1 MPAAFVFAQ
10 TYDLPLAATPVAP
23 SGLHQAPGYT
33 VATPEGVVAG
43 EVAGVVS
50 ELGAFVVVLG
60 DVTAGVR
67 VVGEVVGEV
76 VGVAIGVVG
85 GTVTM
90 TPISGASLDA
100 AMVRPEHDEVSRF
113 LILPHSLLSID
124 NSQRAFTAT
133 QLPM

>member
-1 MPAAFVFAQ
+1 MPDAFVFAQ

-33 VATPEGVVAG
+33 VATPDGV
-43 EVAGVVS
+43 VAGVVS
-50 ELGAFVVVLG
+50 ELGAFAV
-60 DVTAGVR
+60 
-67 VVGEVVGEV
+67 VVGELAGDVA
-76 VGVAIGVVG
+76 VGVFAAGAVVAGVVG
-85 GTVTM
+85 DTGTM

-100 AMVRPEHDEVSRF
+100 AMVRPEHDDVSRF

-124 NSQRAFTAT
+124 NSQRAFTAI

>member
-1 MPAAFVFAQ
+1 MPVAFVFAQ

-33 VATPEGVVAG
+33 VATPDGVVAG
-43 EVAGVVS
+43 EVAGDVS

-60 DVTAGVR
+60 DVAAGVR
-67 VVGEVVGEV
+67 VVGEVVGV
-76 VGVAIGVVG
+76 VIGVVG
-85 GTVTM
+85 GTGTM

-133 QLPM
+133 QSPM

>member
-1 MPAAFVFAQ
+1 MPDAFVFAQ

-33 VATPEGVVAG
+33 VATPDGVVAG
-43 EVAGVVS
+43 EVAGDVS
-50 ELGAFVVVLG
+50 ELGAFAVVVG
-60 DVTAGVR
+60 EVAAGVR
-67 VVGEVVGEV
+67 VVGEV

-85 GTVTM
+85 GTGTI

>member
-1 MPAAFVFAQ
+1 MPDALVFAQ

-60 DVTAGVR
+60 DVAAGVL

-76 VGVAIGVVG
+76 VGVVIGAVG
-85 GTVTM
+85 GTGTI
-90 TPISGASLDA
+90 TPISGASEDA

>member
-1 MPAAFVFAQ
+1 MPDAFVFAQ

-33 VATPEGVVAG
+33 VATPDGVVAG
-43 EVAGVVS
+43 EVAGDVS

-60 DVTAGVR
+60 DVTA
-67 VVGEVVGEV
+67 EVLV
-76 VGVAIGVVG
+76 VGVVIGVVG
-85 GTVTM
+85 GMGTI

-133 QLPM
+133 QSPM

>member
-1 MPAAFVFAQ
+1 MPDAFVFAQ

-33 VATPEGVVAG
+33 VATPDGVVAG
-43 EVAGVVS
+43 EVTGVVS

-60 DVTAGVR
+60 DVAAGVL
-67 VVGEVVGEV
+67 VVGEV
-76 VGVAIGVVG
+76 VGVVIGVVG
-85 GTVTM
+85 GTVTI

>member
-1 MPAAFVFAQ
+1 MPDAFVFAQ

-33 VATPEGVVAG
+33 VATPEGVVVG
-43 EVAGVVS
+43 EVTGVVS
-50 ELGAFVVVLG
+50 ELGAFVVVVG
-60 DVTAGVR
+60 DVAGDVA
-67 VVGEVVGEV
+67 
-76 VGVAIGVVG
+76 VGVFIAGAVVAGVVG
-85 GTVTM
+85 GTGTM

-100 AMVRPEHDEVSRF
+100 AMVSPEHDEVSRF

-124 NSQRAFTAT
+124 NSQRAFTAI

>member
-1 MPAAFVFAQ
+1 MPVAFVFAQ

-33 VATPEGVVAG
+33 VATPDGVVAG
-43 EVAGVVS
+43 EVAGDVS

-60 DVTAGVR
+60 DVAAGVR
-67 VVGEVVGEV
+67 IVGEV
-76 VGVAIGVVG
+76 VGVVIGVVG
-85 GTVTM
+85 GTGTI

-100 AMVRPEHDEVSRF
+100 AMVRPEHDDVSRF

-124 NSQRAFTAT
+124 NSQRAFTAI

>member
-1 MPAAFVFAQ
+1 MPDAFVFAQ
-10 TYDLPLAATPVAP
+10 TYDLPLAATPAAP

-43 EVAGVVS
+43 EVTGVVS
-50 ELGAFVVVLG
+50 ELGAFAVVVG
-60 DVTAGVR
+60 DVAAGVR
-67 VVGEVVGEV
+67 VVGVV
-76 VGVAIGVVG
+76 VGVVNGVVG
-85 GTVTM
+85 GTGAM

-124 NSQRAFTAT
+124 NSQRAFTAI

>member
-1 MPAAFVFAQ
+1 MPVAFVFAQ

-33 VATPEGVVAG
+33 VATPEGLVAG
-43 EVAGVVS
+43 EVTGVVS
-50 ELGAFVVVLG
+50 ELGAFAVVVG
-60 DVTAGVR
+60 DVAGDVA
-67 VVGEVVGEV
+67 
-76 VGVAIGVVG
+76 VGVFIAGAVVAGVVG
-85 GTVTM
+85 GTGTM

-100 AMVRPEHDEVSRF
+100 AMVRPEHDELSRF

>member
-1 MPAAFVFAQ
+1 MPDAFVFAQ

-43 EVAGVVS
+43 VVDGKVTGVVS
-50 ELGAFVVVLG
+50 ELGAFAVVLG
-60 DVTAGVR
+60 DVAEGVR
-67 VVGEVVGEV
+67 VVGEVVGV
-76 VGVAIGVVG
+76 VIGVVG
-85 GTVTM
+85 GMGTM
-90 TPISGASLDA
+90 TPISGASEDA
-100 AMVRPEHDEVSRF
+100 AMVRPEHDDVSRF

>member
-1 MPAAFVFAQ
+1 M
-10 TYDLPLAATPVAP
+10 
-23 SGLHQAPGYT
+23 
-33 VATPEGVVAG
+33 VAG
-43 EVAGVVS
+43 EVTGVVS

-60 DVTAGVR
+60 DVTAGVL
-67 VVGEVVGEV
+67 VVGEV
-76 VGVAIGVVG
+76 VGVVIGVVG
-85 GTVTM
+85 GTVTI

>member
-1 MPAAFVFAQ
+1 MPDAFVFAQ

-33 VATPEGVVAG
+33 VATPDGVVAG

-50 ELGAFVVVLG
+50 ELGVFVVVLG
-60 DVTAGVR
+60 DVAAGVR
-67 VVGEVVGEV
+67 VVGEVVGV
-76 VGVAIGVVG
+76 VVGVVG
-85 GTVTM
+85 GTVTI

-133 QLPM
+133 QSPM

>member
-1 MPAAFVFAQ
+1 MPDAFVFAQ

-43 EVAGVVS
+43 EVTGVVS
-50 ELGAFVVVLG
+50 ELGAFVVVVG
-60 DVTAGVR
+60 DVAGDVAEGVFTAGA
-67 VVGEVVGEV
+67 VV
-76 VGVAIGVVG
+76 AGVVG
-85 GTVTM
+85 DTGTM

-100 AMVRPEHDEVSRF
+100 AMVRPEHDDVSRF

-124 NSQRAFTAT
+124 NSQRAFTAI

>member
-1 MPAAFVFAQ
+1 MP
-10 TYDLPLAATPVAP
+10 LAP

-43 EVAGVVS
+43 EVTGVVS
-50 ELGAFVVVLG
+50 ELGAFAVVLG
-60 DVTAGVR
+60 DVAEGVR
-67 VVGEVVGEV
+67 VVGEVVGV
-76 VGVAIGVVG
+76 VIGVVG
-85 GTVTM
+85 GMGTM
-90 TPISGASLDA
+90 TPISGASEDA
-100 AMVRPEHDEVSRF
+100 AMVRPEHDDVSRF

>member
-1 MPAAFVFAQ
+1 MPDAFVFAQ

-33 VATPEGVVAG
+33 VATPDGVVAG
-43 EVAGVVS
+43 VVDGKVTGVVS

-67 VVGEVVGEV
+67 VVGEV
-76 VGVAIGVVG
+76 IGVVG

-133 QLPM
+133 QSPM

>member
-1 MPAAFVFAQ
+1 MPDAFVFAQ

-50 ELGAFVVVLG
+50 ELGAFAVVLG
-60 DVTAGVR
+60 DVAEGVR
-67 VVGEVVGEV
+67 VVGEVVGV
-76 VGVAIGVVG
+76 VIGVVG
-85 GTVTM
+85 GMGTM
-90 TPISGASLDA
+90 TPISGASEDA
-100 AMVRPEHDEVSRF
+100 AMVRPEHDDVSRF

-124 NSQRAFTAT
+124 NSQRAFTAI

>member
-1 MPAAFVFAQ
+1 VLDAFVFAQ

-43 EVAGVVS
+43 EVTGVVS
-50 ELGAFVVVLG
+50 ELGAFAVVVG
-60 DVTAGVR
+60 DVAGDVAVGVFTAGA
-67 VVGEVVGEV
+67 VV
-76 VGVAIGVVG
+76 AGVVG
-85 GTVTM
+85 GTGTM

-124 NSQRAFTAT
+124 NSQRAFTAI
-133 QLPM
+133 QSPM